1 MSKDT
6 YGKRKSSQKLNLNN
20 AKWKFWMLHYTQVLN
35 KKQKYEF
42 INDYGEEFV
51 SEVYQG
57 KRIEENRYREMSH
70 EQKYAMNKLKE
81 LF

>member
-1 MSKDT
+1 M
-6 YGKRKSSQKLNLNN
+6 
-20 AKWKFWMLHYTQVLN
+20 KFWMMLHYRQVLN
-35 KKQKYEF
+35 KKQKNEF

-70 EQKYAMNKLKE
+70 EQKYAMN
-81 LF
+81 

>member
-1 MSKDT
+1 M
-6 YGKRKSSQKLNLNN
+6 
-20 AKWKFWMLHYTQVLN
+20 MLHYRQVLN
-35 KKQKYEF
+35 KKQKNEF

-51 SEVYQG
+51 SEVYQD

>member
-1 MSKDT
+1 MANEKVHRSWT
-6 YGKRKSSQKLNLNN
+6 WTMQNENFEWCYITG
-20 AKWKFWMLHYTQVLN
+20 KFWIRS
-35 KKQKYEF
+35 KKNEF

-57 KRIEENRYREMSH
+57 KRIEENRYREMNH